1 MRLFR
6 RKHKAEVYDAGFGYF
21 NFQCTCGVTGRA
33 IQHRDEIATKARL
46 HVEAAQRQG
55 R

>member
-1 MRLFR
+1 MRLAR
-6 RKHKAEVYDAGFGYF
+6 RKHKTEVYDAGFGYF
-21 NFQCTCGVTGRA
+21 NFQCSCGATGRA

-46 HVEAAQRQG
+46 HVEDAARQK